1 MIGDDILYPD
11 FMVFM
16 ILTLKTVLPKF
27 TVTLLRGIFE
37 RDAVI
42 QALQLESSKI
52 KQAYRRIFPKC
63 IKISSGTNGI
73 FFRKVKILTN
83 SRNTQWSKS
92 LLNLVN
98 H

>member
-42 QALQLESSKI
+42 QALQLESSKKAGLPSPI
-52 KQAYRRIFPKC
+52 SKFFLIQKC
-63 IKISSGTNGI
+63 INQ
-73 FFRKVKILTN
+73 N
-83 SRNTQWSKS
+83 EN
-92 LLNLVN
+92 
-98 H
+98 